1 MMASIQAAGYAVTEV
16 SNLIV
21 LTIIYLG
28 LKP

>member
-1 MMASIQAAGYAVTEV
+1 MMASIQAAGYAVTEII
-16 SNLIV
+16 SII